1 MKANYQHELDG
12 IIEKNLKA
20 GKTPS
25 LFLHSCCGPCSSY
38 VLDYLTRYF
47 RVTLFYYNPNMDT
60 REEYERRVQAVRQL
74 LDHAVYPSPVALE
87 VAEYDHAPFL
97 AAAFGLEREPEGG
110 ARCTRCFELRLEE
123 SAKRAAG
130 GGFDYYAAT
139 LTVSPHKDAE
149 RINRIGKAM
158 GETYGVT
165 WLPSDFK
172 KKDGF
177 KRSTELSRAFGLYR
191 QDYCGCEFSK
201 ARQPVNKK

>member
-1 MKANYQHELDG
+1 MKANYQRELDG
-12 IIEKNLKA
+12 IIEENLKV

-38 VLDYLTRYF
+38 VLEYLTRYF

-74 LDHAVYPSPVALE
+74 LERAVYPSPVALE
-87 VAEYDHAPFL
+87 IAEYDHAPFL
-97 AAAFGLEREPEGG
+97 AAASGLEREPEGG
-110 ARCTRCFELRLEE
+110 SRCTRCFELRLEE
-123 SAKRAAG
+123 SAKRAAS

-158 GETYGVT
+158 GEAYGVT
-165 WLPSDFK
+165 WLPSNIK
-172 KKDGF
+172 KKEGF

-191 QDYCGCEFSK
+191 QEYCGCEFSK
-201 ARQPVNKK
+201 VRSAGE